1 MYRHYNKKKYEY
13 DVSIL
18 MFVHKYPVTTAAINV
33 PAIANVRI
41 VPKLRKKFRYV
52 YIYIYLDSLAT
63 DMYIYIAITLFS
75 S

>member
-1 MYRHYNKKKYEY
+1 MYKHYKKKYEH
-13 DVSIL
+13 DVCITV
-18 MFVHKYPVTTAAINV
+18 FIHKYPVTTAAINV

-52 YIYIYLDSLAT
+52 YINIYLDPLAI
-63 DMYIYIAITLFS
+63 DMYIYVPITLFS

>member
-1 MYRHYNKKKYEY
+1 
-13 DVSIL
+13 

-52 YIYIYLDSLAT
+52 YIYLGSLVT
-63 DMYIYIAITLFS
+63 DMYIYIVITLFS